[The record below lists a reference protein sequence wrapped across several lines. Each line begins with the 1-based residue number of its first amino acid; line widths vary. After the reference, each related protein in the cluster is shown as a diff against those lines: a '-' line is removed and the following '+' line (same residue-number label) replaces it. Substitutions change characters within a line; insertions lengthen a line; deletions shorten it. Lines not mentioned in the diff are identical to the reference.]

1 MGSVSSASSVLSSL
15 LQTLS
20 SESPTLSS
28 LLSAPN
34 VQSALQKDSP
44 ADIVQLSD
52 QAVKMQEANLLF
64 GTTEQPQTSP
74 SASDSI
80 LQLLQSQSESASAT
94 ASTQAQNL
102 AALFNPAPTADPLLN
117 TLL

>member
-1 MGSVSSASSVLSSL
+1 MGSVSSASSILSSL

-20 SESPTLSS
+20 SQSPTLSS

-64 GTTEQPQTSP
+64 GQTAQPQTSP
-74 SASDSI
+74 SASDTI
-80 LQLLQSQSESASAT
+80 LQLLESQSDNASAT
-94 ASTQAQNL
+94 ASNQAQSL
-102 AALFNPAPTADPLLN
+102 AALFSPAPTTDPLLN
-117 TLL
+117 MLL